1 MSDYNPANHV
11 HSSKDVIKHWELGI
25 PPPEAYEHFYKRTD
39 NHIRM
44 VQHNLY
50 LWMLHRPES
59 FNALKERAAFHDESK
74 FREPEKTPYVWRT
87 WQSYCT
93 LNNLPF
99 QYPEGMEQQVR
110 DAIFHHI
117 THNRHHP
124 EWHPDPDE
132 MNEIDLIEMVCDW
145 KSMSQEFGDKSPIG
159 WADKVLGRRF
169 HFSQKKCDFI
179 RDLIIQTDKLV
190 EQDETYKQALEDLK

>member
-1 MSDYNPANHV
+1 MSDSEKEWKQFILPQ
-11 HSSKDVIKHWELGI
+11 
-25 PPPEAYEHFYKRTD
+25 EAYEHFYKRTD

-44 VQHNLY
+44 VQNNLY
-50 LWMLHRPES
+50 LWTLHKPEY
-59 FNALKERAAFHDESK
+59 FNDLNERAALHDESK

-87 WQSYCT
+87 WQSYCI

-99 QYPEGMEQQVR
+99 QYPKDMEQQVR

-145 KSMSQEFGDKSPIG
+145 KVVGQEYGEKSPMG

-169 HFSQKKCDFI
+169 HFSQKKCDLI
-179 RDLIIQTDKLV
+179 RDLIIQTDKLA
-190 EQDETYKQALEDLK
+190 EQDETYKQVLKDINP

>member
-1 MSDYNPANHV
+1 MSDSEKEWKQFILPQ
-11 HSSKDVIKHWELGI
+11 
-25 PPPEAYEHFYKRTD
+25 EAYEHFYKRTD

-44 VQHNLY
+44 VQNNLY
-50 LWMLHRPES
+50 LWTLHKPEY
-59 FNALKERAAFHDESK
+59 FNDLNERAALHDESK
-74 FREPEKTPYVWRT
+74 FREPEKTPYIWRT
-87 WQSYCT
+87 WQSYCI

-99 QYPEGMEQQVR
+99 QYPKDMEQQVR

-145 KSMSQEFGDKSPIG
+145 KVVGQEYGEKSPMG

-169 HFSQKKCDFI
+169 HFSQKKCDLI
-179 RDLIIQTDKLV
+179 RDLIIQTDKLAELA
-190 EQDETYKQALEDLK
+190 EQDETYKQVLKDINP